1 VNKGSEDVS
10 HDAKMRRKGG
20 GICDVESELVGRPSA
35 ARRMDLAIG
44 TTKAGI
50 AEREGERKPKPPSD
64 SDRVARVC
72 EISGMGVDCWAS
84 CWRKSHINS

>member
-1 VNKGSEDVS
+1 MNKGSEDVS

-20 GICDVESELVGRPSA
+20 GICDVVESELVERPSA

-44 TTKAGI
+44 TIKAGI

-64 SDRVARVC
+64 SERVARV
-72 EISGMGVDCWAS
+72 
-84 CWRKSHINS
+84 